1 MLSTD
6 SYSNTVIIN
15 QYFEP
20 TQIDSSNLKN

>member
-1 MLSTD
+1 MWSTD
-6 SYSNTVIIN
+6 SYSNAVIIN